1 MGSTRFLDSTAFI
14 MPQLTNPNL
23 MIILYNSILP
33 LKKSWSTNSRPHVL
47 WKPDGPGSEYLTSS
61 SFCIS
66 CWDNLWQAP
75 ITHVENAETEF
86 RFGNS
91 LFLHLKARISSWP
104 CPKTVLNVSQLLK
117 SMEIQDPWHFST
129 SAAESEANLA
139 NPKSGFVQ
147 NCSVLAGH
155 QTKTSAKVWNLISL
169 AQALKMLGLHKR
181 VTKIYSKI

>member
-1 MGSTRFLDSTAFI
+1 M
-14 MPQLTNPNL
+14 
-23 MIILYNSILP
+23 
-33 LKKSWSTNSRPHVL
+33 L
-47 WKPDGPGSEYLTSS
+47 WKHDGPGSEYLTSS

-66 CWDNLWQAP
+66 CWDDLCQACQAP
-75 ITHVENAETEF
+75 ITHVENAETEL

-117 SMEIQDPWHFST
+117 SMEIQDPRHFST

-169 AQALKMLGLHKR
+169 AQALKMLGLHQWITR
-181 VTKIYSKI
+181 IDSKI